1 MAGKG
6 QNNDRKYKG
15 KLKIALE
22 RLHYDL
28 VLPLVRQFIAL
39 INCYS
44 GILYSSAMRGFK
56 ITSTPMKANTE
67 NVIQFDLLTPL
78 EN

>member
-1 MAGKG
+1 MKFG
-6 QNNDRKYKG
+6 N
-15 KLKIALE
+15 
-22 RLHYDL
+22 L
-28 VLPLVRQFIAL
+28 VEIWSKFGPNLPLATFGSERV
-39 INCYS
+39 NCYS